1 MKQEYEL
8 TVATQQSVDVRPE
21 SALNR
26 ADRIKAALKAIKS
39 ELYNMSEEDLLQL
52 QQDVNAAVQKRKQVA
67 EENRI
72 AEAGL
77 KVHQHHQANV
87 PSWNDYF

>member
-1 MKQEYEL
+1 MKQEFL
-8 TVATQQSVDVRPE
+8 TVATQSADVRPE
-21 SALNR
+21 AELNR
-26 ADRIKAALKAIKS
+26 AECIKAALIAIKA
-39 ELYNMSEEDLLQL
+39 ELFNLSEEDLLQL
-52 QQDVNAAVQKRKQVA
+52 QQDVNAAVQKRNQVS
-67 EENRI
+67 EENKV

>member
-1 MKQEYEL
+1 MKQEFL
-8 TVATQQSVDVRPE
+8 TVATQSADVRPE
-21 SALNR
+21 SELDR
-26 ADRIKAALKAIKS
+26 ADRIKAALKAIKA
-39 ELYNMSEEDLLQL
+39 ELFNMSEEDLLEL
-52 QQDVNAAVQKRKQVA
+52 QQDVNAAVQKRNQA
-67 EENRI
+67 EQENKV

>member
-1 MKQEYEL
+1 MKQEFL
-8 TVATQQSVDVRPE
+8 TVATQSADVRPE
-21 SALNR
+21 QQLGR
-26 ADRIKAALKAIKS
+26 DDRIAAALKAIKA
-39 ELYNMSEEDLLQL
+39 ELYNMSDEDLADLKQSV
-52 QQDVNAAVQKRKQVA
+52 DTAVQKRNQVA
-67 EENRI
+67 EENKV

>member
-8 TVATQQSVDVRPE
+8 TVATQSADVRPE
-21 SALNR
+21 AELDR
-26 ADRIKAALKAIKS
+26 ADRIKAALKAIKG
-39 ELYNMSEEDLLQL
+39 LLMAMSEEDLLQL
-52 QQDVNAAVQKRKQVA
+52 QQDVNAAVQKRNQVS
-67 EENRI
+67 EENKV

>member
-8 TVATQQSVDVRPE
+8 TVATQSADVRPE
-21 SALNR
+21 AELDR
-26 ADRIKAALKAIKS
+26 ADRIKAALKSIKA
-39 ELYNMSEEDLLQL
+39 ELFNMSEEDLLQL
-52 QQDVNAAVQKRKQVA
+52 QQDVNAAVQKRNQVA
-67 EENRI
+67 EENKV
-72 AEAGL
+72 AESGL

>member
-1 MKQEYEL
+1 MKQEFL
-8 TVATQQSVDVRPE
+8 TAATQSADVRPE
-21 SALNR
+21 AELNR
-26 ADRIKAALKAIKS
+26 AERIKAALIAIKA
-39 ELYNMSEEDLLQL
+39 ELFNLSEEDLLQL
-52 QQDVNAAVQKRKQVA
+52 QQDVNAAVQKRNQVS
-67 EENRI
+67 EENKV

>member
-1 MKQEYEL
+1 MKQEFL
-8 TVATQQSVDVRPE
+8 TVATQSADVRPE
-21 SALNR
+21 AELNR
-26 ADRIKAALKAIKS
+26 AERIKAALIAIKA
-39 ELYNMSEEDLLQL
+39 ELFNLSEEDLLQL
-52 QQDVNAAVQKRKQVA
+52 QQGVNAAVQKRNQVS
-67 EENRI
+67 EENKV

>member
-1 MKQEYEL
+1 MSKCEL
-8 TVATQQSVDVRPE
+8 TVATQSADVRPE
-21 SALNR
+21 AELNR
-26 ADRIKAALKAIKS
+26 AERIKAALIAIKA
-39 ELYNMSEEDLLQL
+39 ELFNLSEEDLLQL
-52 QQDVNAAVQKRKQVA
+52 QQDVNAAVQKRNQVS
-67 EENRI
+67 EENKV